1 MKNKNNLPFKSTNAF
16 VNNVLLIF
24 INDPFAAMNYKQIS
38 AKLGVNDKASKELI
52 INILYELVASDAL
65 IEDSRGKYK
74 LNPTYV
80 NETLISKS
88 YVNGTVDMKQTGKAY
103 IITEEGG
110 EDIFI
115 ASGNTCHA
123 LHGDKV
129 KVHLFP
135 KRSGR
140 KKEGQIVEILER
152 AKKDFVGIVQV
163 SKKFAFLIPDNN
175 NIPVDIFIP
184 LDNLNGAQNGDKAL
198 ARITDWPERANNPF
212 GEIIHVLGR
221 PGENNVE
228 MQSILIE
235 YGFPLAF
242 PKEVEKEADKIP
254 EQIPESEIKHRK
266 DFRKVLTFTID
277 PEDAKDFDDALSIQ
291 KLENGNWEV
300 GIHIADVSY
309 YVTPGSLIDKEAYER
324 GTSIYLVDRVIPMLP
339 EKLSNGVCSLKP
351 NEDKLCYSAVFEMDD
366 NAKIKKEWFGKTV
379 IHSDRRFTYAE
390 VQTIIEAEDG
400 EFVNQILVLHHLAL
414 KMREERFNS
423 GSINFKSTEVKFQL
437 DETGKPLGVFV
448 KEVKDSNRLIEDFML
463 LANKKV
469 AELIGKKKNSH
480 NEAKTFVYRVHD
492 EPNPEKL
499 ETFVQFLTKLGYKMK
514 IGNRKNLAT
523 SFNSLFTAIEGKGE
537 ENMIET
543 IAIRTMAKAIYTTDN
558 IGHYGLAF
566 PYYTHFTSPIRRYPD
581 LMVHRLLDLYL
592 ANKPSVNKNEYEE
605 KCKHSSEMEKKAADA
620 ERASVKYKQ
629 AEYLSDKI
637 GQTFYG
643 LISGVSKWG
652 LFVEIEGNKCEGM
665 VSLKT
670 MADDYYYLD
679 EDNYQ
684 VIGQRYGVK
693 YKLGD
698 RVKIKIIRVDIAKKQ
713 MDFEFA
719 DNSVSNKKPEYWDM
733 KDFEKPKVKIN
744 KDKGKKRKR

>member
-1 MKNKNNLPFKSTNAF
+1 MKNNNLTPFKSNNAF
-16 VNNVLLIF
+16 VNNVLMVF
-24 INDPFAAMNYKQIS
+24 INDPFSAMNYKQVS
-38 AKLGVNDKASKELI
+38 AKLGIDDKASKQLI
-52 INILYELVASDAL
+52 INILYELLLSEAL

-74 LNPTYV
+74 LNPLYV

-88 YVNGTVDMKQTGKAY
+88 YVNGIVDMKQTGKAY
-103 IITEEGG
+103 IITEDGG

-115 ASGNTCHA
+115 ASTDTHHA
-123 LHGDKV
+123 LNGDKV

-135 KRSGR
+135 ARKGR

-152 AKKDFVGIVQV
+152 VKKDFVGIIQI
-163 SKKFAFLIPDNN
+163 SKKFAFLVPDNN
-175 NIPVDIFIP
+175 NVPVDIFIP
-184 LDNLNGAQNGDKAL
+184 LDHLNGAQNGDKAL

-212 GEIIHVLGR
+212 GEIIHVLGK

-242 PKEVEKEADKIP
+242 PDNVEKEANKIP
-254 EQIPESEIKHRK
+254 EQIPESEIKHRR
-266 DFRKVLTFTID
+266 DFRDIITFTID
-277 PEDAKDFDDALSIQ
+277 PEDAKDFDDALSIR
-291 KLENGNWEV
+291 KLDNGNWEV
-300 GIHIADVSY
+300 GVHIADVSY
-309 YVTPGSLIDKEAYER
+309 YVTPGSLIDGEAYER

-366 NAKIKKEWFGKTV
+366 TAKITKEWFGKTV
-379 IHSDRRFTYAE
+379 IHSDRRFNYGE
-390 VQTIIEAEDG
+390 VQQIIDAKDG
-400 EFVNQILVLHHLAL
+400 EFVDEILVLHNLAL
-414 KMREERFNS
+414 KLREERFKV
-423 GSINFKSTEVKFQL
+423 GAINFKSTEVKFKL
-437 DETGKPLGVFV
+437 DEEGKPLGVFV
-448 KEVKDSNRLIEDFML
+448 KEVMDSNRLIEDFML

-469 AELIGKKKNSH
+469 AELIGKKKNSN
-480 NEAKTFVYRVHD
+480 NEAKTFVYRIHD

-514 IGNRKNLAT
+514 IGNRKNLAN
-523 SFNSLFTAIEGKGE
+523 SFNTLFTAIEGKGE

-543 IAIRTMAKAIYTTDN
+543 IAIRTMAKAFYSTEN

-581 LMVHRLLDLYL
+581 LMVHRLLSLYL
-592 ANKPSVNKNEYEE
+592 ANKPSVSKGEYEE
-605 KCKHSSEMEKKAADA
+605 KCKHSSDMEKKAADA
-620 ERASVKYKQ
+620 ERASIKYKQ

-684 VIGQRYGVK
+684 VIGQRYGHK

-713 MDFEFA
+713 MDFAFVEEDKA
-719 DNSVSNKKPEYWDM
+719 LGKPVYWDM
-733 KDFEKPKVKIN
+733 TDLERPKEKRTDGK
-744 KDKGKKRKR
+744 KKRKK

>member
-1 MKNKNNLPFKSTNAF
+1 MKNNNITPFKSNNAF
-16 VNNVLLIF
+16 VNNVLMVF
-24 INDPFAAMNYKQIS
+24 INDPFSAMNYKQVS
-38 AKLGVNDKASKELI
+38 AKLGIDDKASKQLV
-52 INILYELVASDAL
+52 INILYELLLSEAL

-74 LNPTYV
+74 LNPLYV

-88 YVNGTVDMKQTGKAY
+88 YVNGIVDMKQTGKAY
-103 IITEEGG
+103 IITEDGG

-115 ASGNTCHA
+115 ASTDTHHA
-123 LHGDKV
+123 LNGDKV

-135 KRSGR
+135 ARKGR

-152 AKKDFVGIVQV
+152 VKKDFVGIVQI
-163 SKKFAFLIPDNN
+163 SKKFAFLVPDNN
-175 NIPVDIFIP
+175 NVPVDIFIP
-184 LDNLNGAQNGDKAL
+184 LDHLNGAQNGDKAL

-212 GEIIHVLGR
+212 GEIIHVLGK

-242 PKEVEKEADKIP
+242 PDNVEKEANKIP
-254 EQIPESEIKHRK
+254 EQIPESEIKHRR
-266 DFRKVLTFTID
+266 DFRDIITFTID
-277 PEDAKDFDDALSIQ
+277 PEDAKDFDDALSIR
-291 KLENGNWEV
+291 KLDNGNWEV
-300 GIHIADVSY
+300 GVHIADVSY
-309 YVTPGSLIDKEAYER
+309 YVTPGSLIDGEAYDR

-366 NAKIKKEWFGKTV
+366 NAKITKEWFGKTV
-379 IHSDRRFTYAE
+379 IHSDRRFNYGE
-390 VQTIIEAEDG
+390 VQQIIDAKDG
-400 EFVNQILVLHHLAL
+400 EFVDEILVLHNLAL
-414 KMREERFNS
+414 KLREERFKV
-423 GSINFKSTEVKFQL
+423 GAINFKSTEVKFKL
-437 DETGKPLGVFV
+437 DEEGKPLGVFV
-448 KEVKDSNRLIEDFML
+448 KEVMDSNRLIEDFML

-469 AELIGKKKNSH
+469 AELIGKKKNSN
-480 NEAKTFVYRVHD
+480 NEAKTFVYRIHD

-514 IGNRKNLAT
+514 IGNRKNLAN

-543 IAIRTMAKAIYTTDN
+543 IAIRTMAKAFYSTEN

-581 LMVHRLLDLYL
+581 LMVHRLLSLYL
-592 ANKPSVNKNEYEE
+592 ANKPSVSKGEYEE
-605 KCKHSSEMEKKAADA
+605 KCKHSSDMEKKAADA
-620 ERASVKYKQ
+620 ERASIKYKQ

-684 VIGQRYGVK
+684 VIGQRYGHK

-713 MDFEFA
+713 MDFAFVEEDKA
-719 DNSVSNKKPEYWDM
+719 LGKPVYWDM
-733 KDFEKPKVKIN
+733 TDLERPKEKRTDGK
-744 KDKGKKRKR
+744 KKRKK